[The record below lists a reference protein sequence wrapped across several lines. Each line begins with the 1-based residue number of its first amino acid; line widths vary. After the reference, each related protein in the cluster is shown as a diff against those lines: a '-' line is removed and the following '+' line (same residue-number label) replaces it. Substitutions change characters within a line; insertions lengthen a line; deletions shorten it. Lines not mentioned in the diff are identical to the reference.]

1 MVLLG
6 KKESTKRGGEL
17 ADNIVSVAIH
27 HLEKT
32 DAGAYQVHPGNGA
45 LAVGNTARRLIDD
58 LHRLYARRPSKA
70 YGRFSMDTANFPTSL
85 RLGEYVDGGST
96 FEETTLALMDTLA
109 KEAGGRPASEG
120 GHVFFAHFNRD
131 EIQYVLVAIVND
143 KISAA
148 LTENA
153 NLEDVKHLDVD
164 GYRFAGRVNLTGWAA
179 NEERYLSFL
188 KGKGAV
194 SEYFKQFLG
203 CETTVLARV
212 ETTHMVQ
219 ALKQFADT
227 QPMEPAERAD
237 FMARAMNIC
246 TRDAKA
252 DKPINFT
259 TLANELH
266 PDDPEALIEL
276 LADPDRGLN
285 DGFVADRR
293 ALRGLVEFKVKTP
306 NWAVEFERKA
316 LHEGKVRFDPVE
328 NSITLLEVPD
338 HIRQELT
345 EEIEGG

>member
-1 MVLLG
+1 MVD
-6 KKESTKRGGEL
+6 
-17 ADNIVSVAIH
+17 AIVAVAIH

-32 DAGAYQVHPGNGA
+32 EAGAYQVHAGNGA
-45 LAVGNTARRLIDD
+45 LAVGNTAKRLIDD

-85 RLGEYVDGGST
+85 RLGEYIHGKAT
-96 FEETTLALMDTLA
+96 FEVTTLALMDTLA

-131 EIQYVLVAIVND
+131 GVQYILVAIVND

-148 LTENA
+148 LTA
-153 NLEDVKHLDVD
+153 NTDLEDVKHLDIE
-164 GYRFAGRVNLTGWAA
+164 GYRFAGRVDLNGWAA

-188 KGKGAV
+188 KGKGTV
-194 SEYFKQFLG
+194 SEYFKAFLG
-203 CETTVLARV
+203 CDTTVLARV
-212 ETTHMVQ
+212 ETSHMVQ
-219 ALKQFADT
+219 ALKHFADT
-227 QPMEPAERAD
+227 QPMKVAERAD

-252 DKPINFT
+252 DKPINFV

-266 PDDPEALIEL
+266 PDDPEALIEV
-276 LADPDRGLN
+276 LADPNRGLN

-293 ALRGLVEFKVKTP
+293 ALRGLVEFKVRTP
-306 NWAVEFERKA
+306 NWTVEFERKA

-328 NSITLLEVPD
+328 NSLTLLEVPD
-338 HIRQELT
+338 HIRQELN
-345 EEIEGG
+345 EEIDGG